1 MGAERVA
8 IVGSREGANLDRV
21 VEFVRALWA
30 KFPDTILVSGGAR
43 GVDQMAEQ
51 TWLNLGGAV
60 ESFRPIKTGESWG
73 IEKWELGGE
82 QPRVF
87 RLVNE
92 PTWADFKS
100 AAIYRDILIA
110 ERADRLVSFQA
121 EGGSRGADFTAWMA
135 QETYDIPTY
144 RYYAAREAA

>member
-1 MGAERVA
+1 MHDLHAKYPGT
-8 IVGSREGANLDRV
+8 V
-21 VEFVRALWA
+21 V
-30 KFPDTILVSGGAR
+30 VSGGAS
-43 GVDQMAEQ
+43 GVDKAAEEE
-51 TWLNLGGAV
+51 WLRLGGQV
-60 ESFRPIKTGESWG
+60 ESYRPVQFRPDVWG